1 MRGVRDRAT
10 NYFRCKINL
19 TKSSREVQ
27 SKKFIASISNITTV
41 KRYCCCCC
49 DHAACQEVLRP
60 FETFHIRDQRL
71 QIIRRQIDR
80 GHAAGVHFRGGMFE
94 EFGQLVRGEFC
105 FYANQRWGG
114 GRAYSGVTVARV
126 ARLCLE
132 DGLSFRGQR
141 IRERHIRGSHRIA
154 HIAWLGE
161 AGALL
166 QMHCRFRLLWTG

>member
-27 SKKFIASISNITTV
+27 SKKFIASISNITNF

-49 DHAACQEVLRP
+49 DHAACQEVLRL
-60 FETFHIRDQRL
+60 FETFHIRDQRF

-80 GHAAGVHFRGGMFE
+80 GHAAGVHFRGG
-94 EFGQLVRGEFC
+94 QLVRGEFC

-114 GRAYSGVTVARV
+114 GPVPTPASPGHALQDCASKMVFPFAASGSASVTFA
-126 ARLCLE
+126 AATKL
-132 DGLSFRGQR
+132 F
-141 IRERHIRGSHRIA
+141 RIA